1 MPKLPGGLRGEQFA
15 IKNGLDSL
23 LEDNLKALQPKY
35 AEQMLRPLF
44 DRIRR
49 KRATGN
55 DQADLQELLNE
66 LPALFP
72 KIKADAVLDATHA
85 MLVQASLLGKGFVLA
100 AVAYVI
106 MPADAIPD
114 LAPIL
119 GWLDDLGVMVLAF
132 AYLANVLG
140 DYREQ

>member
-1 MPKLPGGLRGEQFA
+1 MTDTSTQPMTETIVRGTKRGMFA
-15 IKNGLDSL
+15 RVPL
-23 LEDNLKALQPKY
+23 LGDVGALVRFFK
-35 AEQMLRPLF
+35 
-44 DRIRR
+44 DR
-49 KRATGN
+49 
-55 DQADLQELLNE
+55 E
-66 LPALFP
+66 
-72 KIKADAVLDATHA
+72 
-85 MLVQASLLGKGFVLA
+85 ASLLGKGFVLA